1 MAHLGPEAVQAIL
14 DGATMGT
21 SQRAERENPA
31 IIEGEPTVGKGNVG
45 CHWVSPSRNACD
57 QLEQQLRKRIL
68 G

>member
-1 MAHLGPEAVQAIL
+1 MSDGLSRVTAHLGLEAVQAVL

-31 IIEGEPTVGKGNVG
+31 IIEG
-45 CHWVSPSRNACD
+45 D
-57 QLEQQLRKRIL
+57 QQLEKEVRVTT